1 MQSKQRATDTTTH
14 FSGPKKRIKS
24 ADGIGGSFT
33 KQEVKLQDTPLF
45 FPEGFE
51 KLFLAIYF
59 VSLPYILG
67 LLFLFFYIA
76 EGKFEVFVSVNKESP
91 FIMTWAIGY
100 EMLATLII
108 LWIIKSAIAFTRYN
122 AQKNFQRKNF
132 QQFR

>member
-1 MQSKQRATDTTTH
+1 MENREHSSNGATH
-14 FSGPKKRIKS
+14 FSHPQKRIKS

-33 KQEVKLQDTPLF
+33 KKEVKLQDTPLF

-51 KLFLAIYF
+51 KVFLAIYF

-76 EGKFEVFVSVNKESP
+76 DGKFDVFVSVNSESP

-100 EMLATLII
+100 EILATLII
-108 LWIIKSAIAFTRYN
+108 LWIIKSAISFTHRN
-122 AQKNFQRKNF
+122 TKKKNIHRLH
-132 QQFR
+132 